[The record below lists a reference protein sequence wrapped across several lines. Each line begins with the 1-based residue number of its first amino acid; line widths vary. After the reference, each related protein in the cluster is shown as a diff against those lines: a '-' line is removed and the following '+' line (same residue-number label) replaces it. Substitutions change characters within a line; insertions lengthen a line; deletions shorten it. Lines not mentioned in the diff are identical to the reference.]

1 MTYKTDATRDLLGY
15 SEKIAMPT
23 FDVAKGFE
31 KFKGAEGAGMLSGSY
46 GGAEL
51 GGGFKGTVK
60 GGEGGAKGFP
70 FKLSEVEHDGK
81 GEFKCCKSDPTPFST
96 GTVPEEDIKQAMKS
110 GYTNMAKEM
119 RSMHFTGGTERRVTE
134 LLEVMGDDVGRN
146 VKNFKESEAK
156 LKRDIESAAEDTPIG
171 EEKSKWDRVTGM
183 GKYVALAG
191 GGYIYL
197 VDNNTQPAGECHKKC
212 LTGENDAKGADLTP
226 PEHGGECPSP
236 EKKEECKTYC
246 KKACT
251 SENRT
256 ARSQHYVRDHPI
268 DSVVDTGSGIL
279 GDLIKFW
286 HYAQWF
292 VYGFAILL
300 GLFLIYKFTSSY
312 ATGKAAKYS
321 MSGLIS
327 GVGKGAAKMSQ
338 NYETAQNITNTVN
351 PAKTK

>member
-1 MTYKTDATRDLLGY
+1 MTLKTDAAKDILGY
-15 SEKIAMPT
+15 SEKIGKMGT
-23 FDVAKGFE
+23 EDLAKGFE
-31 KFKGAEGAGMLSGSY
+31 KYKSLDKLGMLSGR
-46 GGAEL
+46 GFGEGI

-60 GGEGGAKGFP
+60 GAEGEAGFEFDLAK
-70 FKLSEVEHDGK
+70 VEHDGK
-81 GEFKCCKSDPTPFST
+81 EFKCCKGDEKMRTIPP
-96 GTVPEEDIKQAMKS
+96 EDIKQAMKS
-110 GYTNMAKEM
+110 GYENMGKKM
-119 RSMHFTGGTERRVTE
+119 RSMTLTRDVEGRVTE
-134 LLEVMGDDVGRN
+134 LLEVLGEGKN
-146 VKNFKESEAK
+146 VKNFKENEAA
-156 LKRDIESAAEDTPIG
+156 LKRDIESAARDSPMGI
-171 EEKSKWDRVTGM
+171 EKSKWEQVKGM

-197 VDNNTQPAGECHKKC
+197 VDNNTQAAGECHKNC
-212 LTGENDAKGADLTP
+212 LTGENDAKGANLTP

-236 EKKEECKTYC
+236 ENKEECKTYC
-246 KKACT
+246 KKACS

-256 ARSQHYVRDHPI
+256 ARGQHYVRNCPLCAAGDA
-268 DSVVDTGSGIL
+268 GSGLL

-327 GVGKGAAKMSQ
+327 GVGKGAAEMKDQ
-338 NYETAQNITNTVN
+338 YATAQSITNTVK

>member
-1 MTYKTDATRDLLGY
+1 
-15 SEKIAMPT
+15 
-23 FDVAKGFE
+23 
-31 KFKGAEGAGMLSGSY
+31 
-46 GGAEL
+46 
-51 GGGFKGTVK
+51 
-60 GGEGGAKGFP
+60 
-70 FKLSEVEHDGK
+70 
-81 GEFKCCKSDPTPFST
+81 
-96 GTVPEEDIKQAMKS
+96 
-110 GYTNMAKEM
+110 
-119 RSMHFTGGTERRVTE
+119 
-134 LLEVMGDDVGRN
+134 MG
-146 VKNFKESEAK
+146 
-156 LKRDIESAAEDTPIG
+156 I
-171 EEKSKWDRVTGM
+171 EKSKWEQVKGM

-197 VDNNTQPAGECHKKC
+197 VDNNTQPAGECHKQC

-236 EKKEECKTYC
+236 ENKEECKTYC
-246 KKACT
+246 KKACK

-256 ARSQHYVRDHPI
+256 ARAQHYVRDHPFASAG
-268 DSVVDTGSGIL
+268 DAGSGLL

-327 GVGKGAAKMSQ
+327 GVGDRAGEMSKK
-338 NYETAQNITNTVN
+338 YADAQNITNTVN